1 MTKQIT
7 AEELSQVNSLN
18 TRYNQVFLELG
29 QNVAQTKEYLKV
41 LETLNTEANALHED
55 YEHIKKEEAV
65 LVEILN
71 AKYGVGQLDLVTG
84 VLSVQG

>member
-7 AEELSQVNSLN
+7 VEELAQVNSLN

-29 QNVAQTKEYLKV
+29 QNVTQTKEYLKV
-41 LETLNTEANALHED
+41 LETLNVEANALHED

-65 LVEILN
+65 LVDILN
-71 AKYGVGQLDLVTG
+71 NKYGVGQLDLVTG
-84 VLSVQG
+84 ALSVQG